1 MERWLLVAVLLVAA
15 FPARGRDGFEQ
26 RRALFDDRF
35 HSQFIAA
42 DKDGSGT
49 LSKEEA
55 QAIPFVMQHFTELDA
70 NEDGEISWSEL
81 GGYQSRAK
89 AAHKAAMAQRQKA
102 MEKRGMPPPAEESTP

>member
-1 MERWLLVAVLLVAA
+1 MGRWLLVAVLSVAA
-15 FPARGRDGFEQ
+15 FPAQGRDGFEQ

-35 HSQFIAA
+35 HSQFTAA

-81 GGYQSRAK
+81 GGYQARAK
-89 AAHKAAMAQRQKA
+89 TARKAAMEQRQKA
-102 MEKRGMPPPAEESTP
+102 MENRGLPPPVQENTP